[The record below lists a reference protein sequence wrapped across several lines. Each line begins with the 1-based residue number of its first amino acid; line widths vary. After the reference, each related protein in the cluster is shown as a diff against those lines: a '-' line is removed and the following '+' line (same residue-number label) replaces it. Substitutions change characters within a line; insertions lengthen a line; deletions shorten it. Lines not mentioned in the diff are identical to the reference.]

1 MAVCVLDFGDIIRS
15 GSCGR
20 AKLTVQKGASPL
32 VANTVLC
39 EPLGKRN
46 AGVSELGCAIAMVPV
61 GGYAQGIR

>member
-1 MAVCVLDFGDIIRS
+1 M
-15 GSCGR
+15 
-20 AKLTVQKGASPL
+20 TVQKGASPL